1 MAEDMDAL
9 VRQASE
15 KGLALDENYVSFLKA
30 SQDPEAVQ
38 RLKKYIH
45 GVADAE
51 AARKISMET
60 VWGKDSDTFKQPKLS
75 LNRDVLPSNRP
86 KKETIDQNPAASNE
100 PEQQK
105 NEKENKTPKMTVARK
120 AEIKKLP
127 DTNWVNI
134 CDVKI
139 PTRKRDG
146 SLLFSDLGIEWNE
159 AQVAGMD
166 LEYANETRIQFLCV
180 KMIQDVFRC
189 IGLLPDEV
197 AALME
202 ISIYTMRPDI
212 ILVLRRHGKIF
223 FVIEVKS
230 PELKDGEV
238 FENQNV
244 AGQISSY
251 LLALRAMGDPC
262 PMGAIM
268 TFNKIALVTLGD
280 YSGDISFSKA
290 MTRSKGLLD
299 SDGSLPL
306 QPPHTPREEL
316 PCASRN
322 TTPMKTISFARD
334 QKTSA
339 DVKDERQALL
349 QNQLVRDGEETKK
362 PHNDEDEPVNMEA
375 HISEP
380 KSDGDVFPFLLQAI
394 LVAYHKGTE
403 VTDVVAGIGDGEDL
417 GQRLTFKIS
426 AESFSW
432 VHIRQGVTSNIQYE
446 VTAKD
451 NDQFY
456 ILGKLGEGRTG
467 AVYLVANASSGFI
480 YALKS
485 YYLPRSKTGSLDEQ
499 QQIWNE
505 TTKIAEDEASRWKIL
520 YEGRGFN
527 AAAMPL
533 GNFPCSLMPYG
544 GDIRCHGS
552 ESNKWIARFNKI
564 AEIKTELV
572 RIAIIGY
579 EYEKHDLR
587 WSHVVVDKDG
597 KIFFCDLGSL
607 ITVDE
612 NCHLSPEDR
621 AYKQLEILLKPWS
634 KFFFP
639 ESSSNRT
646 DLSREKCRDI
656 IRKNDV
662 LMQLLPANQ
671 SVETTLSELIP
682 DENATDDPKDTA
694 TIKVCRWAIQWFLW
708 QYSEAND
715 EPDSPS
721 SNGGLS
727 GTSSKENVHAMDDG
741 TIEGSTRVGNNSNNK
756 KRKHGE

>member
-1 MAEDMDAL
+1 MAEEIDSLAL
-9 VRQASE
+9 QALE
-15 KGLALDENYVSFLKA
+15 KGLDLDEGIVSFFKA
-30 SQDPEAVQ
+30 SKDPAAAQ
-38 RLKKYIH
+38 RLKKYIDNL
-45 GVADAE
+45 AQAE

-60 VWGKDSDTFKQPKLS
+60 VWGKDSDTFKQPKLRF
-75 LNRDVLPSNRP
+75 NRDVLPSNRP
-86 KKETIDQNPAASNE
+86 KQETINQKPAASNE
-100 PEQQK
+100 PEQRK
-105 NEKENKTPKMTVARK
+105 NEEENKKPKVSVTRK
-120 AEIKKLP
+120 AQIKTLSNN
-127 DTNWVNI
+127 NWVNI

-146 SLLFSDLGIEWNE
+146 SLLFSDLGIEWND
-159 AQVAGMD
+159 AQVANVD
-166 LEYANETRIQFLCV
+166 LEYANETRIQYLCV
-180 KMIQDVFRC
+180 NMIKDVFRC

-197 AALME
+197 TALME

-212 ILVLRRHGKIF
+212 ILVLRRQGKIF

-230 PELKDGEV
+230 PELEEGAV
-238 FENQNV
+238 FQNQNV

-251 LLALRAMGDPC
+251 LLAVRAMGDPC

-280 YSGDISFSKA
+280 YSENESFAKA
-290 MTRSKGLLD
+290 MSQSKELLS
-299 SDGSLPL
+299 SDGGLPL
-306 QPPHTPREEL
+306 ESTSRGEQT
-316 PCASRN
+316 CASRDA
-322 TTPMKTISFARD
+322 TPIKTIRFVQD

-339 DVKDERQALL
+339 DVKHERLTLL
-349 QNQLVRDGEETKK
+349 QSESKNIDGDDNRDD
-362 PHNDEDEPVNMEA
+362 DEDEVVNMEA
-375 HISEP
+375 HISEV
-380 KSDGDVFPFLLQAI
+380 KKDGDVFPFLLQAI
-394 LVAYHKGTE
+394 LVAYLKGTE
-403 VTDVVAGIGDGEDL
+403 VTDVVAGIGDDEDL
-417 GQRLTFKIS
+417 GQRLAFKIS

-432 VHIRQGVTSNIQYE
+432 VHIRQGLNSLIKYD
-446 VTAKD
+446 VTAED
-451 NDQFY
+451 NDRFN

-485 YYLPRSKTGSLDEQ
+485 YYLPRSKTGSQDEQ